1 MSKLSDHELTRAIA
15 EYLELPIIID
25 WLDGVFIRNDDGSH
39 YEFDPCNNW
48 SDLMPLVVEYK
59 ISLDW
64 DSFNWDAYKNQ
75 FHNDGEYLCAK
86 YPITLIN
93 PQRAAAECLLKVLQ
107 GEQDN
112 ELLQTNK

>member
-1 MSKLSDHELTRAIA
+1 MSKLSDHELNRAIA

-48 SDLMPLVVEYK
+48 NDLMPLVIEHK

-64 DSFNWDAYKNQ
+64 DSFSWAAFQ
-75 FHNDGEYLCAK
+75 AAFHKDGEFLGSGYET
-86 YPITLIN
+86 TLIN
-93 PQRAAAECLLKVLQ
+93 PQRALAECLLKVLP
-107 GEQDN
+107 GEQN
-112 ELLQTNK
+112 VC